1 VLYHAHHHA
10 DKCGACEVGYKDIV
24 QILIKH
30 NVDINQH
37 GGFFDK
43 TPIYYACRYG
53 YTDIVQ
59 ILLDNNCDICQNKW
73 SFH

>member
-1 VLYHAHHHA
+1 VHLNCDIHGAIHE
-10 DKCGACEVGYKDIV
+10 ACESGYKDIV

-43 TPIYYACRYG
+43 TPIYDRH
-53 YTDIVQ
+53 T
-59 ILLDNNCDICQNKW
+59 LLVYNNYHYENYDPED
-73 SFH
+73 